1 MDKRFERQTL
11 QIELWLLEYPSSTSP
26 PEFYSP
32 KATN

>member
-1 MDKRFERQTL
+1 L